1 MFFCMNLLQYIQQ
14 HYPSYEDI
22 ALSSYYELPK
32 DRTMAD
38 IALPCFQLS
47 ALLHIPPQRIAQ
59 AIAETFTVVEGISTI
74 VAV

>member
-1 MFFCMNLLQYIQQ
+1 MNLLQYIQQ
-14 HYPSYEDI
+14 HYPSYQDI

-47 ALLHIPPQRIAQ
+47 TLLHRPPQRIAQ
-59 AIAETFTVVEGISTI
+59 EIAEACVLVEGISTI